1 MYYNL
6 VPVYC
11 LLFQTNISM
20 VLRYSVQI
28 IGSVA
33 VMLWLSAPLTAV
45 LLAVI
50 PVVAIGAAQYGE
62 SINCALKFQSVLEP
76 RVLLKISLFGL
87 RLALKPTYSIF
98 RAPFSIRKY
107 IFEPT
112 PKRQKYLP
120 KIRWYFCDLPR
131 LIIFIYRPL
140 LIFRIPCFHC
150 LSVVLNIK
158 ICRICPLL
166 ENCLLFFVEKFF
178 KKENILFSWVFFLF
192 LILPMTRRLRVCRIV
207 GLLYY
212 TYVWGV
218 TAVRKPEVA
227 GSSPGVGHI
236 LYTLLEIRQHIIIF
250 Y

>member
-1 MYYNL
+1 M
-6 VPVYC
+6 PSGRIKT
-11 LLFQTNISM
+11 LFWKQ
-20 VLRYSVQI
+20 
-28 IGSVA
+28 
-33 VMLWLSAPLTAV
+33 
-45 LLAVI
+45 
-50 PVVAIGAAQYGE
+50 
-62 SINCALKFQSVLEP
+62 LKFVDSFQIMLRINWRMV
-76 RVLLKISLFGL
+76 KISLCWVSADARVLENKSPELQNVSWCSNFSIWNGFV
-87 RLALKPTYSIF
+87 SIF

-120 KIRWYFCDLPR
+120 NIRWYFCDLPR

-140 LIFRIPCFHC
+140 SIFRIPCFHC